1 MADQTTAASSPAEVD
16 VFAGKE
22 LSFEEFS
29 RRRNSP
35 EKYKSAEPAETAPAD
50 APKEAQSEGDEPESA
65 GEPEAPKE
73 TQEKKPHLTAEQRV
87 SQLKATIEKIWSQDE
102 PDTVKIA
109 QLEATIDKIEAR
121 SGAKQRK
128 TEPAP
133 VAQPPQ
139 VQAQPQYTRPKP
151 TSEDR
156 NPDGSAKYGTY
167 EDFVEELADWKAE
180 QRWASLQRE
189 SAAQAQAQN
198 LAAKAEATRTRYA
211 DFDEVKEAFT
221 GRLMD
226 NNGNPK
232 IPVPVL
238 AMLSDSE
245 VLTDLIYAIGSDDKE
260 ASKFIQMARTDPR
273 AAQRYIA
280 LKEASIIDDLS
291 GKAKPKEAPA
301 PPKTQAP
308 KPPSPVSGSS
318 SRTFDPSDNSI
329 PFKDWARKRTEAE
342 RRKGRG

>member
-1 MADQTTAASSPAEVD
+1 MADQTAAASSPAEVD

-29 RRRNSP
+29 RYRKDP
-35 EKYKSAEPAETAPAD
+35 EKFTAEPAETAPAD

-151 TSEDR
+151 THEDK
-156 NPDGSAKYGTY
+156 NPMDQPSM
-167 EDFVEELADWKAE
+167 
-180 QRWASLQRE
+180 RH
-189 SAAQAQAQN
+189 
-198 LAAKAEATRTRYA
+198 TRTSLRNLP
-211 DFDEVKEAFT
+211 T
-221 GRLMD
+221 GRQSSVGHHSSVNL
-226 NNGNPK
+226 PRK
-232 IPVPVL
+232 HRL
-238 AMLSDSE
+238 
-245 VLTDLIYAIGSDDKE
+245 
-260 ASKFIQMARTDPR
+260 RTLRRKPR
-273 AAQRYIA
+273 R
-280 LKEASIIDDLS
+280 
-291 GKAKPKEAPA
+291 PA
-301 PPKTQAP
+301 PGTQT
-308 KPPSPVSGSS
+308 ST
-318 SRTFDPSDNSI
+318 R
-329 PFKDWARKRTEAE
+329 
-342 RRKGRG
+342 

>member
-1 MADQTTAASSPAEVD
+1 MADQTAAASSPAEVD

-29 RRRNSP
+29 RYRKDP
-35 EKYKSAEPAETAPAD
+35 EKFTAEPAETAPAD

-121 SGAKQRK
+121 SGAKRK

-151 TSEDR
+151 THEDKK
-156 NPDGSAKYGTY
+156 PDGSAKYETY

-232 IPVPVL
+232 ISVPVL

-280 LKEASIIDDLS
+280 LKEASIIDDLA
-291 GKAKPKEAPA
+291 GNAKPKEAPA

-308 KPPSPVSGSS
+308 KPPSPVSGGS
-318 SRTFDPSDNSI
+318 SRTFDVNDESLSPE
-329 PFKDWARKRTEAE
+329 DWARKRNAQLA
-342 RRKGRG
+342 RQGKL